1 MEKTIQTRE
10 TAIRQ
15 GKNELDSYKAANQL
29 KQDFNNLIQT
39 AIDSEKEAFDAA
51 NAKQAKSNELRN
63 AGLTLQ
69 GKLDNITSGILATEV
84 KRDKLLAAQNITKKA
99 IELAEESSLASA
111 KEAIPNLRQQLEA
124 DKLATAEAE
133 RQGKN

>member
-69 GKLDNITSGILATEV
+69 GKLDNITWAYW
-84 KRDKLLAAQNITKKA
+84 
-99 IELAEESSLASA
+99 
-111 KEAIPNLRQQLEA
+111 QQ
-124 DKLATAEAE
+124 K
-133 RQGKN
+133 